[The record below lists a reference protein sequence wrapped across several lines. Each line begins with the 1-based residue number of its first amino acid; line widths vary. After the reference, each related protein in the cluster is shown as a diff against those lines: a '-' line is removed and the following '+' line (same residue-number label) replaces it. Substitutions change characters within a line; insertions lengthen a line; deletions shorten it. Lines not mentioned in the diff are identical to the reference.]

1 MFNSLVIIFLFLVLS
16 MNALFASE
24 KDYGNLTEITLKKG
38 LNEKQARDVV
48 IGLEAELMDLFNFWL
63 TESHFFLAHSLILTL
78 MLIFLL
84 PLSIWIITT

>member
-63 TESHFFLAHSLILTL
+63 TESHFVFGT
-78 MLIFLL
+78 
-84 PLSIWIITT
+84 